1 MLFNHH
7 LHRQIDSLKQRL
19 DEQSQQHQATLEQLQ
34 LQLGQLKQERNQA
47 LAQNRDFAA
56 MLACQNQGGLML
68 QSVREAM
75 AEDAGRLLE
84 EQSKLEQLNALFEQ
98 TRSAVARLGERAHL
112 LSSQSQHSLGT
123 VAQLDTSTQSISQ
136 FVSAIQGISA
146 QTNLLALNAAI
157 EAARAGE
164 AGRGFAV
171 VADEV
176 RQLAAKASDASQQIE
191 LLVQQIITQSESIRT
206 LTDDN
211 QGCADEVASSAVQID
226 TVVTQVLAQSAQ
238 MQQVISHAA
247 TVSFLNTTKLDHAVW
262 KQNIYELL
270 QNQCFDQPVNSHH
283 DCRLGKWYYEGQ
295 GASLYSSLPGFRE
308 LEAPHALVHESG
320 RLALQQAAAGNT
332 TEQVIALQRMED
344 ASMQVVLAIDS
355 IIAAVQ

>member
-1 MLFNHH
+1 MLFNHR

-19 DEQSQQHQATLEQLQ
+19 EEQGQQHQATLEQLQ
-34 LQLGQLKQERNQA
+34 LQLGQLKQERDQA

-75 AEDAGRLLE
+75 AEDAGHLLE
-84 EQSKLEQLNALFEQ
+84 EQSKLQQLNALFEQ

-112 LSSQSQHSLGT
+112 LSSQSQHSLST

-191 LLVQQIITQSESIRT
+191 QLVQQIITQSESIRT

-308 LEAPHALVHESG
+308 LEAPHALVHENG
-320 RLALQQAAAGNT
+320 RLALQHAAAGNT
-332 TEQVIALQRMED
+332 TEQVMALQRMED

>member
-1 MLFNHH
+1 MLFNHR

-19 DEQSQQHQATLEQLQ
+19 EVQGQQHQATLEQLQ
-34 LQLGQLKQERNQA
+34 LQLGQLKQERDQA

-84 EQSKLEQLNALFEQ
+84 EQGKLEQLNALFEQ
-98 TRSAVARLGERAHL
+98 TRSAVTRLGERAHL

-191 LLVQQIITQSESIRT
+191 QLVQQIITQSESIRT

-320 RLALQQAAAGNT
+320 RLALEHAAAGDT
-332 TEQVIALQRMED
+332 TKQVMALQRMED
-344 ASMQVVLAIDS
+344 ASMQVVQAIDS

>member
-1 MLFNHH
+1 MLFNHR

-19 DEQSQQHQATLEQLQ
+19 EEQGQQHQATLEQLQ
-34 LQLGQLKQERNQA
+34 LQLGQLKQERDQA

-84 EQSKLEQLNALFEQ
+84 EQGKLEQLNTLFEQ
-98 TRSAVARLGERAHL
+98 TRSAVTRLGERAHL

-191 LLVQQIITQSESIRT
+191 QLVQQIITQSESIRT

-320 RLALQQAAAGNT
+320 RLALEHAAAGDT
-332 TEQVIALQRMED
+332 TEQVMALQRMED
-344 ASMQVVLAIDS
+344 ASMQVVQAIDS

>member
-1 MLFNHH
+1 MLFNHR

-19 DEQSQQHQATLEQLQ
+19 EKQGQQHQATLEQLQ
-34 LQLGQLKQERNQA
+34 LQLGQLKQERDQA

-84 EQSKLEQLNALFEQ
+84 EQGKLEQLNALFEQ
-98 TRSAVARLGERAHL
+98 TRSAVTRLGERAHL

-191 LLVQQIITQSESIRT
+191 QLVQQIITQSENIRT

-283 DCRLGKWYYEGQ
+283 ECRLGKWYYEGQ

-320 RLALQQAAAGNT
+320 RLALEHAAAGDT
-332 TEQVIALQRMED
+332 TKQVMALQRMED
-344 ASMQVVLAIDS
+344 ASMQVVQAIDS

>member
-1 MLFNHH
+1 MFFNHH
-7 LHRQIDSLKQRL
+7 LHRQIASLKQQLEEQNQQQRTTQAQL
-19 DEQSQQHQATLEQLQ
+19 QSQLT
-34 LQLGQLKQERNQA
+34 QLKQERDQA

-112 LSSQSQHSLGT
+112 LSSQSQHSLRT

-191 LLVQQIITQSESIRT
+191 QLVQQIITQSENIRT

-211 QGCADEVASSAVQID
+211 QGYADEVASSAVQID

-262 KQNIYELL
+262 KQHIYELL

-320 RLALQQAAAGNT
+320 RLALEHAAAGDT
-332 TEQVIALQRMED
+332 TEQVMALQRMED
-344 ASMQVVLAIDS
+344 ASMQVVQAIDML
-355 IIAAVQ
+355 IASVQ

>member
-1 MLFNHH
+1 MLFNHR

-19 DEQSQQHQATLEQLQ
+19 EEQGQQHQATLEQLQ
-34 LQLGQLKQERNQA
+34 LQLGQLKQERDQA

-84 EQSKLEQLNALFEQ
+84 EQGKLEQLNTLFEQ
-98 TRSAVARLGERAHL
+98 TRSAVTRLGERAHL

-191 LLVQQIITQSESIRT
+191 QLVQQIITQSESIRT

-320 RLALQQAAAGNT
+320 RLALEHAAAGDT
-332 TEQVIALQRMED
+332 TKQVMALQRMED
-344 ASMQVVLAIDS
+344 ASMQVVQAIDS

>member
-34 LQLGQLKQERNQA
+34 LQLGQLKKERDQA

-98 TRSAVARLGERAHL
+98 TRSAVTRLGERAHL

-191 LLVQQIITQSESIRT
+191 QLVQQIITQSESIRT

-332 TEQVIALQRMED
+332 TEQVMALQRMED

>member
-1 MLFNHH
+1 M
-7 LHRQIDSLKQRL
+7 
-19 DEQSQQHQATLEQLQ
+19 
-34 LQLGQLKQERNQA
+34 
-47 LAQNRDFAA
+47 
-56 MLACQNQGGLML
+56 
-68 QSVREAM
+68 
-75 AEDAGRLLE
+75 
-84 EQSKLEQLNALFEQ
+84 
-98 TRSAVARLGERAHL
+98 
-112 LSSQSQHSLGT
+112 
-123 VAQLDTSTQSISQ
+123 
-136 FVSAIQGISA
+136 
-146 QTNLLALNAAI
+146 
-157 EAARAGE
+157 
-164 AGRGFAV
+164 

-191 LLVQQIITQSESIRT
+191 QLVQQIITQSESIRT

-320 RLALQQAAAGNT
+320 RLALEHAAAGDT
-332 TEQVIALQRMED
+332 TEQVMALQRMED
-344 ASMQVVLAIDS
+344 ASMQVVQAIDS

>member
-1 MLFNHH
+1 MLFNHR

-19 DEQSQQHQATLEQLQ
+19 EKQGQQHQATLEQLQ
-34 LQLGQLKQERNQA
+34 LQLGQLKQERDQA

-84 EQSKLEQLNALFEQ
+84 EQGKLEQLNALFEQ
-98 TRSAVARLGERAHL
+98 TRSAVTRLGERAHL

-191 LLVQQIITQSESIRT
+191 QLVQQIITQSESIRT

-320 RLALQQAAAGNT
+320 RLALEHAAAGDT
-332 TEQVIALQRMED
+332 TEQVMALQRMED
-344 ASMQVVLAIDS
+344 ASMQVVQAIDS

>member
-1 MLFNHH
+1 MLFNHR

-19 DEQSQQHQATLEQLQ
+19 EEQGQQHQATLEQLQ
-34 LQLGQLKQERNQA
+34 LQLGQLKQERDQA

-84 EQSKLEQLNALFEQ
+84 EQGKLEQLNTLFEQ
-98 TRSAVARLGERAHL
+98 TRSAVTRLGERAHL

-191 LLVQQIITQSESIRT
+191 QLVQQIITQSENIRT

-283 DCRLGKWYYEGQ
+283 ECRLGKWYYEGQ

-320 RLALQQAAAGNT
+320 RLALEHAAAGDT
-332 TEQVIALQRMED
+332 TKQVMALQRMED
-344 ASMQVVLAIDS
+344 ASMQVVQAIDS